1 MQRRIVALLA
11 LAAVLPAGC
20 ATLGEDGGPTAAA
33 PRDEKIT
40 LVIGREGSDYL
51 KTLLDRWNERNPA
64 KQARLL
70 TLPEAADEQRAQ
82 LVANLQ
88 AKSDAYDVLALDVI
102 LTAEFA
108 EAGWIIPLDE
118 TQFPLDRFLPP
129 VVQTARYEQK
139 LWAVPYSSN
148 AGLLYYRKDIL
159 KKEGL
164 SPPKTWAELR
174 DQAKSL
180 TARHDIGGYAGQ
192 FLAYE
197 GLTVNFAEALQSAGG
212 KEILSPDGTRVTMDV
227 ERAGQGIDFLRQ
239 GLREG
244 WIPREALSY
253 KEEESRVAFQE
264 GRLLFARN
272 WPHAYGSADHSEI
285 KGRFA
290 VTGLPGRDG
299 PGVSSLGGH
308 NLAISAYSAR
318 QGPALELIKY
328 LTRLDTQR
336 LVLTEGSFPP
346 VWEELYDDPGL
357 IRDFPYLPVLK
368 KAIRTARLRPATPDY
383 DQVSLTIANAVSR
396 ALATPSEGDGGDIAA
411 SMRTELA
418 EIIQTG

>member
-1 MQRRIVALLA
+1 M
-11 LAAVLPAGC
+11 LPAGC
-20 ATLGEDGGPTAAA
+20 AGLGDDGGPTAAA
-33 PRDEKIT
+33 PRDDKIT
-40 LVIGREGSDYL
+40 LVVGREGSDYL
-51 KTLLDRWNERNPA
+51 KTLLARWNERNPA

-88 AKSDAYDVLALDVI
+88 AKSDAYDVLALDVV

-129 VVQTARYEQK
+129 VVQTARYKQK

-164 SPPKTWAELR
+164 APPKTWAELR
-174 DQAKSL
+174 DQANAL

-212 KEILSPDGTRVTMDV
+212 RDILSPDGARVTLDV

-272 WPHAYGSADHSEI
+272 WPHAYGSAAASEI
-285 KGRFA
+285 NGRFA

-346 VWEELYDDPGL
+346 VWEELYDDPDL
-357 IRDFPYLPVLK
+357 IHEFPYLPVLK
-368 KAIRTARLRPATPDY
+368 KAIRTARLRPTTPDY

>member
-20 ATLGEDGGPTAAA
+20 AGLGDGGGPTAAA

-40 LVIGREGSDYL
+40 LVVGREGSDYL
-51 KTLLDRWNERNPA
+51 KTLLARWNERNPA

-88 AKSDAYDVLALDVI
+88 AKSDAYDVLALDVV

-129 VVQTARYEQK
+129 VVQTARYKQK

-164 SPPKTWAELR
+164 APPKTWAELR
-174 DQAKSL
+174 DQAKTL

-212 KEILSPDGTRVTMDV
+212 RDILSPDGARVTMDV

-272 WPHAYGSADHSEI
+272 WPHAYGSAAASEI
-285 KGRFA
+285 NGRFA

-346 VWEELYDDPGL
+346 VWEELYDDPDL
-357 IRDFPYLPVLK
+357 IHDFPYLPVLK
-368 KAIRTARLRPATPDY
+368 KAIRTARLRPTTPDY

-396 ALATPSEGDGGDIAA
+396 ALAAPSEGDGGDIAA